1 MAKPNYQF
9 DKKQRE
15 MKKDKQQ
22 EAKRQKKLARN
33 GTTETPATKPE

>member
-22 EAKRQKKLARN
+22 EAKRLKKLARS